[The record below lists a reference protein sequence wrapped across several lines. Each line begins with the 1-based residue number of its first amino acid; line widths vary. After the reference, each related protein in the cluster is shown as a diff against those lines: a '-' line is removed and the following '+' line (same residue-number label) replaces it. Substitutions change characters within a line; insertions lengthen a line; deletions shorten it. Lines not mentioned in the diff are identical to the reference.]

1 LDSRA
6 LRITALSAGGISLG
20 PAARLRF
27 GRSASDD
34 RAQLTGLRS
43 FADTLELGRFLGY
56 EFGPLWI

>member
-1 LDSRA
+1 M
-6 LRITALSAGGISLG
+6 TALSAGGISLG

-43 FADTLELGRFLGY
+43 FADTLELGGFLGY